1 MTKQAPFEPGLAL
14 VPRDFHVRTVNK
26 DRDEARPP
34 EWFHP
39 RKDLPG
45 TWLARPVD
53 WNADPFVDRNWR
65 FQLSAWRM
73 LDPLWKRAGEAP
85 READVRTALAFVADW
100 HARHNDGAGS
110 DYAWDDMATGLR
122 AQHIAWIAHLAGNG
136 AWAPTAAEQRLLA
149 DLATTHYAKLCDPAF
164 LSRGNHGIFQVHGAR
179 LLELVSEGGLL
190 PRLANG
196 SYFQEC
202 MLDLIESQFGVD
214 GVHREG
220 APFYHYFIERQM
232 RRVRPEL
239 YPLVADGMRRRL
251 AHAQDVTPWLVM
263 PDGKFAAIGDTEG
276 RGPLLRSLK
285 LADGR
290 LAIRRGG
297 DRYIHRAWPDSGY
310 AVVRTDPLKF
320 AGPHSMLFVSMGS
333 LLGRAHDHA
342 DELGFELF
350 HAGGPLVIDA
360 GKYGYEDDDWRRYFL
375 SDMAHN
381 VAGYPD
387 VGFMPGDTTQAG
399 SCMREVVADA
409 NSITISGRVER
420 RRLGRAI
427 LHERVFHYLPRE
439 QLSIEDRLETDGTA
453 RPEARFH
460 FHEDIEARDFGGT
473 IELVRSGAHVA
484 TVELPARAVG
494 YRLAKG
500 GNRWPFYGWRS
511 PSYLKR
517 VETTTLVIELA
528 DDGDWHRTKIRLYEP
543 SSIDAEGDSAP

>member
-1 MTKQAPFEPGLAL
+1 MTQQAPFEPGVAL

-26 DRDEARPP
+26 DRDETRPP

-53 WNADPFVDRNWR
+53 WNADPFGDRNWR

-73 LDPLWKRAGEAP
+73 LDPLWRRAGDAP
-85 READVRTALAFVADW
+85 AERHVRAALAFVGDW
-100 HARHNDGAGS
+100 HARHGSGGGS

-122 AQHIAWIAHLAGNG
+122 AQHIAWIIHLAGAG
-136 AWAPTAAEQRLLA
+136 AWTPAPAERRLLA
-149 DLATTHYAKLCDPAF
+149 DLAAMHYAKLCDPAF

-179 LLELVSEGGLL
+179 LLELVSEEGLV

-196 SYFQEC
+196 PYFQQC
-202 MLDLIESQFGVD
+202 MLRLVESQFGAD

-232 RRVRPEL
+232 RRVRPAL
-239 YPLVADGMRRRL
+239 YPLVADGIKRRL

-263 PDGKFAAIGDTEG
+263 PDGNFAAIGDTEG

-290 LAIRRGG
+290 LGVRPGG

-310 AVVRTDPLKF
+310 AVVRTDPLRF
-320 AGPHSMLFVSMGS
+320 AGPHSMLLVSMGS

-350 HAGGPLVIDA
+350 HAGAPLVVDS

-387 VGFMPGDTTQAG
+387 VAFMPGDTAEAG
-399 SCMREVVADA
+399 SCMREVVADGD
-409 NSITISGRVER
+409 SIAIGGRVER
-420 RRLGRAI
+420 RRPGRAI
-427 LHERVFHYLPRE
+427 VHERKFRYLPRE
-439 QLSIEDRLETDGTA
+439 RLSIEDRLETDGTA
-453 RPEARFH
+453 QPELRFH
-460 FHEDIEARDFGGT
+460 FHEDIEARDLGGS
-473 IELVRSGAHVA
+473 IQLVRAGTPVA
-484 TVELPARAVG
+484 TLELPARAAG
-494 YRLAKG
+494 HRLARG
-500 GNRWPFYGWRS
+500 GDRWPPYGWRS

-517 VETTTLVIELA
+517 VATTTLVVDLA
-528 DDGDWHRTKIRLYEP
+528 DDGDWHRTTIRLHGAVP
-543 SSIDAEGDSAP
+543 MDAGSDPAR